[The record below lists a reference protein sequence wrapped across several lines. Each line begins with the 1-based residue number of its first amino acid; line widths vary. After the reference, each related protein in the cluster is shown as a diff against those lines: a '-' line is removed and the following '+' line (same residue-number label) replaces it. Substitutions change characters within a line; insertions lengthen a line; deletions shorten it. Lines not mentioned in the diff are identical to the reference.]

1 MAALRS
7 RHPYGKHTLKILSAE
22 DVARLGTYR
31 DVVEALREGFRA
43 EIETPVRH
51 HHDVSEVSTLL
62 LMPAWSKDWAGLKT
76 VVFKTDNAAKG
87 LPTIQASYLLFDQKT
102 GATVALM
109 DGGEITRR
117 RTAAASALAADY
129 LAREDASTMTV
140 VGAGALAPHFVLAH
154 AAVRPVK
161 RVFIHSRTLAKA
173 EELAAELAHHGFEVH
188 SVTDLEHAVRQSD
201 IVSCVTTSTAPI
213 VKGAWLKPGTHVD
226 LAGAFKPTMRE
237 TDAEVVARSSV
248 YVDTRE
254 GALAEAGDLLQA
266 RDEGKFDFADVKGD
280 LADLCRGRV
289 KGRATPDEITL
300 FKSAGTAIEDLATAI
315 MLYEK
320 VR

>member
-1 MAALRS
+1 M
-7 RHPYGKHTLKILSAE
+7 KILDATE
-22 DVARLGTYR
+22 VARLGGYR
-31 DVVEALREGFRA
+31 DVVEALRQGFRE
-43 EIETPVRH
+43 EIATPVRH
-51 HHDVSEVSTLL
+51 HHDVSDVSTLL

-76 VVFKTDNAAKG
+76 VIFKSDNAARG
-87 LPTIQASYLLFDQKT
+87 LPTIQASYLLIEQKT
-102 GATVALM
+102 GATVAMM

-129 LAREDASTMTV
+129 LARKDAETLTL
-140 VGAGALAPHFVLAH
+140 VGAGALAPHFALAH

-161 RVFIHSRTLAKA
+161 RVFIHTRTQAKGEALARA
-173 EELAAELAHHGFEVH
+173 LQAQGLDARLVE
-188 SVTDLEHAVRQSD
+188 DLEAAVRQSD
-201 IVSCVTTSTAPI
+201 IVTCVTTSTAPI
-213 VKGAWLKPGTHVD
+213 VRGEWLKPGTHVD

-237 TDAEVVARSSV
+237 TDADVVARSSV

-280 LADLCRGRV
+280 LFDLCRGTA
-289 KGRATPDEITL
+289 KGRVSDGEITL

-315 MLYEK
+315 MLYQK
-320 VR
+320 AR